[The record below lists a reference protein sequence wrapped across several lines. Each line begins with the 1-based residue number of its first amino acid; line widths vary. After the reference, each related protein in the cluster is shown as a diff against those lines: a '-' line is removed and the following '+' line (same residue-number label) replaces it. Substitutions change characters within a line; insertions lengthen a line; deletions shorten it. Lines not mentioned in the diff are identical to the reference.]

1 MFITFEGI
9 DFSGKTTQA
18 KMLSDRFNAEGHPAV
33 LVREP
38 GNTAISESIR
48 AMLLHGESVVNDRAE
63 LLLFEASR
71 AQLVSEVILPVL
83 REGSIVVCD
92 RFFDSTY
99 AYQGFGRRLP
109 LEDVTRLNRFASHE
123 LLPDLTFLLHL
134 TPEEAFVRSLSFDG
148 PDRIEQNDIAFFERV
163 MNGYLRAALAEPHR
177 FHVLDAMQSQ
187 DEIHHIIWNAIL
199 EEERW
204 HKVIEVSN

>member
-9 DFSGKTTQA
+9 DFSGKSTQA
-18 KMLSDRFNAEGHPAV
+18 RLLAERFNAEGHRAI

-38 GNTAISESIR
+38 GNTAISEHIR
-48 AMLLHGESVVNDRAE
+48 ALLLDGETVLNDRAE

-71 AQLVSEVILPVL
+71 AQLVSEVIMPAL
-83 REGSIVVCD
+83 RDGAIVVCD
-92 RFFDSTY
+92 RFFDSTF

-134 TPEEAFVRSLSFDG
+134 TPEEAVTRSMG
-148 PDRIEQNDIAFFERV
+148 IERADRIEQNDLAFYERV

-177 FHVLDAMQSQ
+177 FHVVDATQSP

-204 HKVIEVSN
+204 HQVAEVTH